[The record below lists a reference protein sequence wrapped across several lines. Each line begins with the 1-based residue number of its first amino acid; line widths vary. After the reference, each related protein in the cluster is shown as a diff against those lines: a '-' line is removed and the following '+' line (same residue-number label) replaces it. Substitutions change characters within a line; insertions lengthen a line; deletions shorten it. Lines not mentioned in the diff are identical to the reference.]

1 MKYHCFLSYTGRDR
15 EVRELAPLLDAVVG
29 AFSALGIVQ
38 APAFWDRFEM
48 GREADAAAIAR
59 AVSEGAK
66 ESVCMI
72 AFVTPSYLASKWC
85 LYEWGC
91 MAGAH
96 LDRGP
101 EWPVILPFITKP
113 LGDEGRFVLQ
123 TPSLVATDIDWRALG
138 KHAPHPHKA
147 QHTLDDRPYQIA
159 RKSLDVL
166 IGHAVGFIAEKC
178 AQMHDYSGLQDLS
191 AELAPV
197 ADDLKQGWSLDTALS
212 NHAREFARS
221 SY

>member
-1 MKYHCFLSYTGRDR
+1 VKYHCFLSYTGRDR

-29 AFSALGIVQ
+29 AFRSLGIVQ
-38 APAFWDRFEM
+38 APVFWDRFEM
-48 GREADAAAIAR
+48 GREADAASVAR
-59 AVSEGAK
+59 AISEGAK
-66 ESVCMI
+66 QSVCMI
-72 AFVTPSYLASKWC
+72 AFVTPSYLTSKWC

-113 LGDEGRFVLQ
+113 LGDDGQFVLQ
-123 TPSLVATDIDWRALG
+123 TPSLLAAEIDWRALG
-138 KHAPHPHKA
+138 RYALHPQKTQHA
-147 QHTLDDRPYQIA
+147 LDDRPYRTA
-159 RKSLDVL
+159 RKSLDLL

-178 AQMHDYSGLQDLS
+178 AQMHDRPDLLDLS

-197 ADDLKQGWSLDTALS
+197 ADDLKQGWSLEAAVL
-212 NHAREFARS
+212 NHAHEFPRAS
-221 SY
+221 